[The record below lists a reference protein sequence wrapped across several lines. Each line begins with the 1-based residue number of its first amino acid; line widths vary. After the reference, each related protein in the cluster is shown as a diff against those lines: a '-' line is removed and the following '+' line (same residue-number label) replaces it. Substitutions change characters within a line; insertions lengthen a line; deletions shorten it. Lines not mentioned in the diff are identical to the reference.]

1 MPAVLVVLVRH
12 GERLDEADPEEWRR
26 VRTEETRSDPPLTET
41 GIAQSRAAG
50 AKLRELLRSAEL
62 SGDGTTG
69 TVYCSPTQRTA
80 DTAVQV
86 ALQLR
91 ASEITPHHGLNC
103 CAAAKRY
110 GVENVAGVQP
120 KPERLHGL
128 RMACWPPAGDIGVV
142 NQRHRKQNGFVETC
156 TELAGNAASLAEASG
171 MPCLPLVLVTHRE
184 AIWELQDAAA
194 YTAQAQGLRYQPGRQ
209 AYCSVEGFDID
220 PQTGVVF
227 PHVWGASV
235 SEVAAD
241 DGEGSAAP
249 YDLMGSFRSPST
261 ITDVLAAGRGQ
272 VLFHRPSG
280 DGGGSHSTKLWLT
293 PGVRGVWVPGA
304 DIPDGEIVELLTTPQ
319 QSEGEGEFVRIRR
332 AAAAGGQEGWAKIKN
347 IHLVGTSVV

>member
-1 MPAVLVVLVRH
+1 MPTVLVVLVRH

-26 VRTEETRSDPPLTET
+26 VRTEQTRSDPPLTAT

-50 AKLRELLRSAEL
+50 AKLTELLRSDGL
-62 SGDGTTG
+62 GVGDSTLG

-86 ALQLR
+86 ALELR
-91 ASEITPHHGLNC
+91 AAEITPHHALNC

-110 GVENVAGVQP
+110 GVENVTGVQP

-128 RMACWPPAGDIGVV
+128 RLACWPPAGDIGVV
-142 NQRHRKQNGFVETC
+142 NQRHRKQNGFVESC
-156 TELAGNAASLAEASG
+156 TEFAGSAASLAEASG
-171 MPCLPLVLVTHRE
+171 MPCLPVVLVTHRE

-194 YTAQAQGLRYQPGRQ
+194 HTAQTHGLRYQPGRQ
-209 AYCSVEGFDID
+209 AYCSVEAFDID

-235 SEVAAD
+235 PEANAA
-241 DGEGSAAP
+241 EGGGAAA
-249 YDLMGSFRSPST
+249 RSPST
-261 ITDVLAAGRGQ
+261 INEVLAAGRGQ

-280 DGGGSHSTKLWLT
+280 DGGLYTKLWVT
-293 PGVRGVWVPGA
+293 PGVRGVWVPGV
-304 DIPDGEIVELLTTPQ
+304 DIPNGEIVELLTTPQ
-319 QSEGEGEFVRIRR
+319 QSDGDEGEFVRIRR
-332 AAAAGGQEGWAKIKN
+332 PAAAAGQEGWTKVKN
-347 IHLVGTSVV
+347 IHLIGTTFA

>member
-1 MPAVLVVLVRH
+1 MPTVLVVLVRH

-26 VRTEETRSDPPLTET
+26 VRTDATRSDPPLTAT

-50 AKLRELLRSAEL
+50 EKLVELLRSDGL
-62 SGDGTTG
+62 GGDGAFG

-86 ALQLR
+86 ALQLH
-91 ASEITPHHGLNC
+91 AAEITPHHALNC

-120 KPERLHGL
+120 QPERLHGL

-142 NQRHRKQNGFVETC
+142 NQRHRKQNGFVESC
-156 TELAGNAASLAEASG
+156 TELAGSAASLAQASG
-171 MPCLPLVLVTHRE
+171 MPCLPVVLVTHRE

-194 YTAQAQGLRYQPGRQ
+194 YTAQEQGLQYRPGRQ

-227 PHVWGASV
+227 PHVWGASL
-235 SEVAAD
+235 SDAAAAD
-241 DGEGSAAP
+241 GAGLVP
-249 YDLMGSFRSPST
+249 RSPTT
-261 ITDVLAAGRGQ
+261 ISEVLAAGRGQ

-280 DGGGSHSTKLWLT
+280 DGKQLTRLWVT
-293 PGVRGVWVPGA
+293 PGVRGLWVPGA
-304 DIPDGEIVELLTTPQ
+304 DVPDGEVVELLTIPQ
-319 QSEGEGEFVRIRR
+319 RSEGEGEFVRIRR
-332 AAAAGGQEGWAKIKN
+332 AAAAGGQEGWAKVKN
-347 IHLVGTSVV
+347 IHLIGTTFA

>member
-50 AKLRELLRSAEL
+50 AKLRELLRSGEL

-194 YTAQAQGLRYQPGRQ
+194 YTAQAQGLRYQPERQ

-227 PHVWGASV
+227 PHVWGAWRPK
-235 SEVAAD
+235 VAAD
-241 DGEGSAAP
+241 DGEGSAV
-249 YDLMGSFRSPST
+249 RSPST

-304 DIPDGEIVELLTTPQ
+304 DISDGEIVELLTTPQ

-332 AAAAGGQEGWAKIKN
+332 TAAAGGQEGWAKIKN